1 MQILRAKRR
10 SFYANTYILSKD
22 GVHAVVIDP
31 AHAGLVEELKGY
43 GLVCEYALLTH
54 CHFDH
59 ADGVVALQKA
69 GAKVLCSEEE
79 HALIGTQANLYTLF
93 GASYTPFTIDATFR
107 DGDELSLCGI
117 QLKALVTPGH
127 TAGSTCYQLEADGK
141 RVLFTGDTLFQGTV
155 GRTDFPSG
163 DSKTLM
169 RSLKRLRD
177 LEGDFILY
185 PGHEDDTSLQAEREN
200 NPFMR
205 NV

>member
-1 MQILRAKRR
+1 M
-10 SFYANTYILSKD
+10 
-22 GVHAVVIDP
+22 
-31 AHAGLVEELKGY
+31 
-43 GLVCEYALLTH
+43 
-54 CHFDH
+54 
-59 ADGVVALQKA
+59 
-69 GAKVLCSEEE
+69 
-79 HALIGTQANLYTLF
+79 
-93 GASYTPFTIDATFR
+93 
-107 DGDELSLCGI
+107 
-117 QLKALVTPGH
+117 VTPGH